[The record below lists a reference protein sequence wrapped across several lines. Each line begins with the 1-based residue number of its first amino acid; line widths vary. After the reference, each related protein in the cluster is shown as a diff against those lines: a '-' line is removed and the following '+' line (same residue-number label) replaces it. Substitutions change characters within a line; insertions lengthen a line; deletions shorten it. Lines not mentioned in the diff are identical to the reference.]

1 MSEEKRR
8 EMGQAAVNAA
18 KAVGYVGAGTV
29 EFIVD
34 EDGSFYFMEMN
45 TRLQVEHPVSEL
57 ISGQD
62 LVEWQLNT
70 ASGNPLPLN
79 QDDLRIKGHA
89 MEARIYAENPDAEFL
104 PGTGKISYMSTP
116 KESENVRID
125 TGIRMG
131 DEVSVYY
138 DPMIAKLVVWDTDR
152 QKAIRRLYDALGDY
166 KIVGLTTNISFLKR
180 VIMHD
185 AFRAGDVDTKFIEE
199 YKDSLLTSKERIPS
213 PSLAIATVY
222 SLLKENSGYNTSPW
236 NSMLNRRFNH
246 GYERTIQFKQGDDLI
261 DVVVSTNGAS
271 NDWSI
276 RIGDETLNVTAKL
289 EDSNTISA
297 QVDNHK
303 TTATVVHKDSSVFI
317 FHQDD
322 VHELT
327 IPEPSFTKSSISS
340 GSLLSPMPGR
350 VIKVN
355 VSEGQEVEEGEC
367 LMIMEAMKMEVC
379 TNKVNFLS
387 N

>member
-1 MSEEKRR
+1 MDK
-8 EMGQAAVNAA
+8 
-18 KAVGYVGAGTV
+18 
-29 EFIVD
+29 
-34 EDGSFYFMEMN
+34 
-45 TRLQVEHPVSEL
+45 
-57 ISGQD
+57 
-62 LVEWQLNT
+62 
-70 ASGNPLPLN
+70 
-79 QDDLRIKGHA
+79 
-89 MEARIYAENPDAEFL
+89 
-104 PGTGKISYMSTP
+104 
-116 KESENVRID
+116 
-125 TGIRMG
+125 
-131 DEVSVYY
+131 
-138 DPMIAKLVVWDTDR
+138 
-152 QKAIRRLYDALGDY
+152 
-166 KIVGLTTNISFLKR
+166 
-180 VIMHD
+180 
-185 AFRAGDVDTKFIEE
+185 
-199 YKDSLLTSKERIPS
+199 
-213 PSLAIATVY
+213 
-222 SLLKENSGYNTSPW
+222 
-236 NSMLNRRFNH
+236 
-246 GYERTIQFKQGDDLI
+246 RTIQFKQGDDLI

-367 LMIMEAMKMEVC
+367 LMIMEAMKMEHQIKASGAG
-379 TNKVNFLS
+379 KVKNVFFKEGDLVEAKKVLIEMAE
-387 N
+387 